1 MPKHSKSFFERLT
14 GSANSDDDFEEERP
28 VATKKAAKRE
38 EEWDEDEEGQL
49 TIDMF
54 QTPEEIVIQTMVAG
68 VKPDDLDVSISKDM
82 ITIKG
87 KRQTKH
93 EVSHDNYYYK
103 ELYWGTFSRSI
114 LLPQE
119 VDSDRADASIKNGL
133 LIVKLPKIDKEKIQK
148 LDIKLDE

>member
-1 MPKHSKSFFERLT
+1 MPKHAKSFFERLT
-14 GSANSDDDFEEERP
+14 GSANAEDDFEEEKP
-28 VATKKAAKRE
+28 VATKKAKKE
-38 EEWDEDEEGQL
+38 EDWDEEEEGQL

-68 VKPDDLDVSISKDM
+68 VKPDELDVSISKDM

-93 EVSHDNYYYK
+93 EVAHDNYYYK

-133 LIVKLPKIDKEKIQK
+133 LVIKLPKIDKEKIQR
-148 LDIKLDE
+148 LDIKSND